1 MENVF
6 SHNMEFIQKSFPHVY
21 NAINNKDKIS
31 TDLQAKV
38 VTAKNGLLNIKV
50 NSNDYNIFL
59 HSNYDQEKEID
70 AVLRN
75 LDLENKDTLIII
87 GFGMGYLVERV
98 SYLYPNMNKLIFEPN
113 PSIFECVLNH
123 RDVTKILRAKNVE
136 MVIADTAD
144 QIVEELKALHQN
156 GRINSLEFL
165 VLPSY
170 MRLNSE
176 LIDQTKELFT
186 KYLRLF
192 VVNVNTNLVWK
203 KEWLNNF
210 LSNLKHIP
218 ESADLIDLAGKF
230 TDVPAILVSAGPSL
244 SKNIE
249 LLREVSDKAV
259 IMASGSTITVLQNAG
274 IKPHIMLGIDGSQEM
289 ADLYSKV
296 KWTDVLFAYVLNI
309 HRGCTDYYTGPK
321 VYAKSISEPQVEW
334 MEQFTGH
341 VSPVVFS
348 GGSCANVA
356 LDFLKKLGCNPV
368 IFIGQD
374 LAFTNKQYYA
384 DGHANK
390 DAVTVDSL
398 DLERLRKTKDI
409 YGNEIYTNDSF
420 LTMAY
425 GFEIYME
432 SHAKDDVYINATE
445 GGLPLKGSE
454 VMTLREAIDK
464 YCSKPADIKI
474 TLERLVADSVRQNE
488 NLKVQLTGF
497 IKMLSTRSEEI
508 SVLSRK
514 RIKLVN
520 KILDDVSKGKLKQ
533 TATAGK
539 KLVQLTEELE
549 NNELFQKIIGVSIR
563 DVLLVFKNNS
573 EAAANQKTNIKEK
586 LSILYRGLKSQFEL
600 IEELNETI
608 GSISSEALERLEIRG
623 VENG

>member
-6 SHNMEFIQKSFPHVY
+6 AHNMEFIQKSFPHVY
-21 NAINNKDKIS
+21 KEIYNKSKMS
-31 TDLQAKV
+31 TELQTEIVA
-38 VTAKNGLLNIKV
+38 AKNGLLNIKV
-50 NSNDYNIFL
+50 KSNNYNIFL

-70 AVLRN
+70 AVLRSLN
-75 LDLENKDTLIII
+75 LENKDTLVII

-98 SYLYPNMNKLIFEPN
+98 SRLYPNMNKLIFEPN
-113 PSIFECVLNH
+113 PNVFECVLNH
-123 RDVTKILRAKNVE
+123 RDVTKILKAKNVE
-136 MVIADTAD
+136 LIIADTAN
-144 QIVEELKALHQN
+144 QIVQELTALHQN
-156 GRINSLEFL
+156 GRINSLEFV

-176 LIDQTKELFT
+176 LIYQTQELFT

-192 VVNVNTNLVWK
+192 VVNVNTNLAWK

-230 TDVPAILVSAGPSL
+230 TGVPAILVSAGPSL

-249 LLREVSDKAV
+249 LLRKVSDKAV

-274 IKPHIMLGIDGSQEM
+274 IKPHIMLGIDGSQAM
-289 ADLYSKV
+289 ANLYSSV

-309 HRGCTDYYTGPK
+309 HRDCTDYYRGPK
-321 VYAKSISEPQVEW
+321 VYARSISEPQVEW

-374 LAFTNKQYYA
+374 LAFTDKYYA

-390 DAVTVDSL
+390 DVVTVDSL
-398 DLERLRKTKDI
+398 NQRFKKTKDI
-409 YGNEIYTNDSF
+409 YGNDVYTNDSL
-420 LTMAY
+420 LTMAH
-425 GFEIYME
+425 GFEMYMA
-432 SHAKDDVYINATE
+432 SHAKDNVYINATE
-445 GGLPLKGSE
+445 GGLPLKGTV
-454 VMTLREAIDK
+454 VMTLREAIDQ
-464 YCSKPADIKI
+464 YCSKPIDIKT
-474 TLERLVADSVRQNE
+474 TLERLVADSVQQNK
-488 NLKVQLTGF
+488 NLRGQLKEF

-520 KILDDVSKGKLKQ
+520 RILDDVSKGKLKQ
-533 TATAGK
+533 VGAEGK
-539 KLVQLTEELE
+539 KLLQLTEELE
-549 NNELFQKIIGVSIR
+549 NNELFQKVIGLSIR
-563 DVLLVFKNNS
+563 DILLVFKNNS
-573 EAAANQKTNIKEK
+573 EAAANKETDIKEK
-586 LSILYRGLKSQFEL
+586 LSILYRGLRSQFKL
-600 IEELNETI
+600 IEELNKTI
-608 GSISSEALERLEIRG
+608 GSISSEALERLDIRG